1 MNRYKF
7 LYLFWLLPAAF
18 LFLIM
23 HQGAVYMGVTDTYEN
38 GTSYTAE
45 VAEFEL
51 KQIASQTN
59 GYIVVRFETEE
70 GEEIQ
75 RKLSLPVEMAG
86 ELQKIRIVPIRY
98 QPGNFQEI
106 VLMPAYDT
114 QKTLVWSNLLMA
126 GVAFLITLIIAVIAH
141 RFARQK
147 SNEEDEELVIE
158 RID

>member
-18 LFLIM
+18 FFLFA
-23 HQGAVYMGVTDTYEN
+23 HQGTVYMGIKDTYEN

-45 VAEFEL
+45 VEEFEL

-59 GYIVVRFETEE
+59 GYIVIRFKTEE
-70 GEEIQ
+70 GNEIQ

-86 ELQKIRIVPIRY
+86 DLQEIRIVPIRF
-98 QPGNFQEI
+98 QPKGFQQI

-114 QKTLVWSNLLMA
+114 QKSLVWSNMLMA
-126 GVAFLITLIIAVIAH
+126 GMALLITLIIAVVAH
-141 RFARQK
+141 RYARNK
-147 SNEEDEELVIE
+147 LNEEDQEFVIE
-158 RID
+158 RVD